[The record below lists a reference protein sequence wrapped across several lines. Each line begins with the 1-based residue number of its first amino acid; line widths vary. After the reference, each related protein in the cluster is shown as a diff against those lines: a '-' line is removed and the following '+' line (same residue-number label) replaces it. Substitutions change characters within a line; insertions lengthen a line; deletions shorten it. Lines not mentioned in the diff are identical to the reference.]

1 MRLFPTYWQLAM
13 EESED
18 HWVGE
23 VGHHCVHQGD
33 ADHLV
38 TQDVAAV
45 FILLEKKGRQWQ
57 CGKGELSEEKCAR
70 VPKKVSTSSLSS
82 F

>member
-1 MRLFPTYWQLAM
+1 M

-18 HWVGE
+18 HWVRE

-33 ADHLV
+33 ADYLV
-38 TQDVAAV
+38 TQDVVAV
-45 FILLEKKGRQWQ
+45 FILLEKRRRWQ
-57 CGKGELSEEKCAR
+57 CEKGELPGVKQRR
-70 VPKKVSTSSLSS
+70 VSKKEIPGLSPSS

>member
-1 MRLFPTYWQLAM
+1 M

-18 HWVGE
+18 HWVRE

-33 ADHLV
+33 ADYLV

-45 FILLEKKGRQWQ
+45 FILLEKRRRWQ
-57 CGKGELSEEKCAR
+57 CGKGELPGVKQRR
-70 VPKKVSTSSLSS
+70 VPKKEIPGLSLSS

>member
-1 MRLFPTYWQLAM
+1 M

-18 HWVGE
+18 HWVRE

-33 ADHLV
+33 ADYLV

-45 FILLEKKGRQWQ
+45 FILLRE
-57 CGKGELSEEKCAR
+57 EEKVAVWERRAAR
-70 VPKKVSTSSLSS
+70 CEAEESPQEGDPRTFPVKLLAHL
-82 F
+82 

>member
-1 MRLFPTYWQLAM
+1 M

-18 HWVGE
+18 HWVRE

-33 ADHLV
+33 ADYLV

-45 FILLEKKGRQWQ
+45 FILLEKRRRWQ
-57 CGKGELSEEKCAR
+57 CGKGELPGVKQSPQEGDPRTFPVKLLAH
-70 VPKKVSTSSLSS
+70 L
-82 F
+82 